1 VHELEEDG
9 VVRFI
14 AAFGVTSGL
23 ICTAAVFAA
32 SAGPRT
38 GYFSPGIAPRSPEV
52 MLYISHSIGAGSGG
66 HPTFGLKVD
75 QLRQVGDS
83 GDPESGDVM
92 QHRELVNWQMEAHS
106 NMHISD
112 LRVQLG
118 HRVTY
123 DVTHRRFGSPVTR
136 QTLQLGVPSLRN
148 QPLGG
153 AQPKALF
160 AASPS
165 VSAAAGA
172 DGASALHHDSFRDN
186 SGLREIASAAIAALS
201 PARFTAAQREL
212 AQRPGL
218 TAQQHLPPQRGGFTN
233 AN

>member
-1 VHELEEDG
+1 
-9 VVRFI
+9 VRFI

-32 SAGPRT
+32 SAGPRG
-38 GYFSPGIAPRSPEV
+38 GYFSPGLAPRSPEV

-66 HPTFGLKVD
+66 RPTFGLKVD

-106 NMHISD
+106 NMRISD

-123 DVTHRRFGSPVTR
+123 DVTNQRFGSPATR
-136 QTLQLGVPSLRN
+136 QTMQLGVPSLRN
-148 QPLGG
+148 QPIGG
-153 AQPKALF
+153 TQPKALF

-165 VSAAAGA
+165 VSAVASAG
-172 DGASALHHDSFRDN
+172 GASAIHRESFRDN
-186 SGLREIASAAIAALS
+186 SGLREIASAAVAALS
-201 PARFTAAQREL
+201 PARFTAAQRQL

-218 TAQQHLPPQRGGFTN
+218 PGQQRLPPQRGGYTG